1 MFVTG
6 LGTAVPPYRYSQ
18 RDCWAA
24 MQAAQQFRELTDRS
38 HRILEKV
45 LCGKDGIENRHFAL
59 KSLDEAFDISPDS
72 LQSRFLRHAPFL
84 ACEAAER
91 ALVDAGLRPDA
102 IDGVI
107 ISTCTG
113 YLCPGLTSYVAERM
127 ELRSDVIALDLVGL
141 GCGAAIPNWRVA
153 EALIT
158 SKHCRRLLAICVEV
172 CSAAMY
178 LDNDPG
184 VLISACL
191 FGDGAGALV
200 LSDQPSD
207 RGPVIEWRASE
218 SVICPEHRDLLR
230 FEQRGGLL
238 RNVLSRQ
245 VPDCVG
251 DYAEQVL
258 QKVLAVSG
266 VSSDEIAAWI
276 LHPGGR
282 KVLAALEK
290 RLGLNSADLHWSRWV
305 LREFGNLS
313 SASVFFVLQAA
324 MKGSAPDGWWWVS
337 SFGAGFSCHGA
348 LLRVSGNQRR
358 AINQER

>member
-1 MFVTG
+1 MFVAG
-6 LGTAVPPYRYSQ
+6 LGTAVPPYRYTQ
-18 RDCWAA
+18 RECWAA
-24 MQAAQQFRELTDRS
+24 MQGAQQFRELTDRS
-38 HRILEKV
+38 RRILEKV
-45 LCGKDGIENRHFAL
+45 LCGKDGIENRYFAL
-59 KSLDEAFDISPDS
+59 KSLDEAFDLSPDA
-72 LQSRFLRHAPFL
+72 LHSRFIRHAPFL
-84 ACEAAER
+84 ASEAAER
-91 ALVDAGLRPDA
+91 ALAEAGLRPDA
-102 IDGVI
+102 IDGLI

-113 YLCPGLTSYVAERM
+113 YLCPGLTSYVAEHM
-127 ELRSDVIALDLVGL
+127 GLRSDVVALDLVGL

-153 EALIT
+153 EALIK

-218 SVICPEHRDLLR
+218 SLTCPEHRDLLR

-251 DYAEQVL
+251 NYAEQVL
-258 QKVLAVSG
+258 HKALAANG

-282 KVLAALEK
+282 KVLVALEN
-290 RLGLNSADLHWSRWV
+290 RLGLDSADLRWSRWV

-324 MKGSAPDGWWWVS
+324 MNGSAPDGWWWVS
-337 SFGAGFSCHGA
+337 SFGAGFSSHGA

-358 AINQER
+358 AINQES

>member
-1 MFVTG
+1 MFVAG
-6 LGTAVPPYRYSQ
+6 LGTAVPPYRYTQ
-18 RDCWAA
+18 RECWAA
-24 MQAAQQFRELTDRS
+24 MQGAQQFRELTDRS
-38 HRILEKV
+38 RRILEKV
-45 LCGKDGIENRHFAL
+45 LCGKDGIENRYFAL
-59 KSLDEAFDISPDS
+59 KSLDEAFDLSPDA
-72 LQSRFLRHAPFL
+72 LHSRFIRHAPFL
-84 ACEAAER
+84 ASEAAER
-91 ALVDAGLRPDA
+91 ALAESGLRPDA
-102 IDGVI
+102 IDGLI

-113 YLCPGLTSYVAERM
+113 YLCPGLTSYVAEHM
-127 ELRSDVIALDLVGL
+127 GLRSDVVALDLVGL

-153 EALIT
+153 EALIK

-218 SVICPEHRDLLR
+218 SLTCPEHRDLLR

-251 DYAEQVL
+251 NYAEQVL
-258 QKVLAVSG
+258 HKALAANG
-266 VSSDEIAAWI
+266 VSSGEIAAWI

-282 KVLAALEK
+282 KVLVALEN
-290 RLGLNSADLHWSRWV
+290 RLGLDSADLRWSRWV

-324 MKGSAPDGWWWVS
+324 MNGSAPDGWWWVS
-337 SFGAGFSCHGA
+337 SFGAGFSSHGA

-358 AINQER
+358 AINQES

>member
-1 MFVTG
+1 MFVAG
-6 LGTAVPPYRYSQ
+6 LGTAVPPYRYTQ
-18 RDCWAA
+18 RECWAA
-24 MQAAQQFRELTDRS
+24 MQGAQQFRELTERS
-38 HRILEKV
+38 RRILEKV
-45 LCGKDGIENRHFAL
+45 LCGKDGIENRYFAL
-59 KSLDEAFDISPDS
+59 KSLDEAFDLSPDA
-72 LQSRFLRHAPFL
+72 LHSRFIRHAPFL
-84 ACEAAER
+84 ASEAAER
-91 ALVDAGLRPDA
+91 ALAEAGLRPDA
-102 IDGVI
+102 IDGLI

-113 YLCPGLTSYVAERM
+113 YLCPGLTSYVAEHM
-127 ELRSDVIALDLVGL
+127 GLRSDVVALDLVGL

-153 EALIT
+153 EALIK

-207 RGPVIEWRASE
+207 RGPVIEWKASE
-218 SVICPEHRDLLR
+218 SLTCPEHRDLLR

-251 DYAEQVL
+251 NYAEQVL
-258 QKVLAVSG
+258 HKVLAANG

-282 KVLAALEK
+282 KVLVALEN
-290 RLGLNSADLHWSRWV
+290 RLGLDSADLRWSRWV

-324 MKGSAPDGWWWVS
+324 MNGSAPDGWWWVS
-337 SFGAGFSCHGA
+337 SFGAGFSSHGA

-358 AINQER
+358 AINQES